1 MKNKIIYELSVE
13 DIYEVCNQTLD
24 RDPTKEEI
32 KFIEENI
39 GDNIAWFDIIEE
51 LLLAKEEKQQSE

>member
-13 DIYEVCNQTLD
+13 DIYEACNQTLD

-51 LLLAKEEKQQSE
+51 LLLANEVKMTK